1 MSLIRKFAGQAV
13 VYGIG
18 SILSKIVYYLIVVV
32 LLTHMLGDQTEE
44 FGIYGYLY
52 AYAGL
57 LLSLFSFRLDSAL
70 FRFGNKNEGEQMS
83 QALGTSFFA
92 VLVSAVVLVIIGV
105 FCSSAISDWYG
116 YPMTPRYVRWFAFI
130 LAFDVMNLIPFAQLR
145 LDDKALKFA
154 GFRIFNVV
162 LSTTLILFFLVA
174 LPRLPEDSLGFL
186 SRSRSIID
194 WVFIANLI
202 ASGVLFLL
210 LLPELLRHKFSFNTK
225 LFRKMVRYALPLV
238 IVGVAGGF
246 IQFFAVPLQEMF
258 LGGSEQDN
266 LAEAG
271 VYDLTRKIAGL
282 FLMFVTA
289 FNYAAEPFFFNNSNV
304 SDREQYY
311 GKICRLFV
319 LTGGLV
325 VIGMFYAV
333 DLLKHLSTSDYW
345 DSLSL
350 LPILLMSYLLLGIYY
365 NVSIWYKLSDNTKYG
380 AIISIVGVIITLAIS
395 VVFLSRIGYAA
406 SAWASLASYFVMVIL
421 GYAIGQKIYPIRY
434 PIAKIARDLIIISV
448 LLVIGVLIR
457 THTPDPLKYV
467 ANIILLLVY
476 VAYAYTSEREE
487 WQKVLRRSA

>member
-32 LLTHMLGDQTEE
+32 LLTHLLGDKTEE

-70 FRFGNKNEGEQMS
+70 FRFGNKNEGGNIS
-83 QALGTSFFA
+83 KALGTSFFT
-92 VLVSAVVLVIIGV
+92 VLVSALVLAIIGV
-105 FCSSAISDWYG
+105 FFSAAISEWYG

-145 LDDKALKFA
+145 LEDKALRFA

-162 LSTTLILFFLVA
+162 LSTLLILFFLVL
-174 LPRLPEDSLGFL
+174 LPRLQVDSLGFL
-186 SRSRSIID
+186 SRDRSIID
-194 WVFIANLI
+194 WVFISNLI

-210 LLPELLRHKFSFNTK
+210 LLPGVLRHQFSFDTK
-225 LFRKMVRYALPLV
+225 LFRQMVRYAFPLV
-238 IVGVAGGF
+238 IVGLAGGF

-258 LGGSEQDN
+258 LGGSGQEN

-271 VYDLTRKIAGL
+271 IYDLTRKIAGL

-289 FNYAAEPFFFNNSNV
+289 FNYAAEPFFFNNSGVN
-304 SDREQYY
+304 DRELYY

-325 VIGMFYAV
+325 VIGMFYSV
-333 DLLKHLSTSDYW
+333 DLLKYLSTSDYW

-365 NVSIWYKLSDNTKYG
+365 NVSIWYKLSDNTMFG
-380 AIISIVGVIITLAIS
+380 AIISIAGVIITLGIS
-395 VVFLSRIGYAA
+395 IVFLPKIGYAA
-406 SAWASLASYFVMVIL
+406 SAWASLASYLLMVVL
-421 GYAIGQKIYPIRY
+421 GYAIGQKKYPIRY
-434 PIAKIARDLIIISV
+434 PIAKITRDLILISV
-448 LLVIGVLIR
+448 LLIVGVLIR
-457 THTPDPLKYV
+457 THAHIPLKYSSY
-467 ANIILLLVY
+467 IILLLAY
-476 VAYAYTSEREE
+476 VAYAYTSEKEE
-487 WQKVLRRSA
+487 WQKVIGRRA